1 MRDKTLFSLR
11 NLKISLNFLLFLLYS
26 SESNQDFLIYYRF
39 HGFIFFF
46 LGGGGGGVP
55 VKELI
60 LCERFV
66 RTFGSAEGQC
76 LSNISLYVLSCC
88 MSNV

>member
-1 MRDKTLFSLR
+1 M
-11 NLKISLNFLLFLLYS
+11 
-26 SESNQDFLIYYRF
+26 
-39 HGFIFFF
+39 
-46 LGGGGGGVP
+46 
-55 VKELI
+55 KELI